1 MQFQNSQSVHVH
13 VGDCIAVLQTL
24 PEFHFQTCV
33 TSPPYFGLRDY
44 QVDGQIG
51 MEQTPDA
58 YVAKLVEVFREVRRV
73 LRDDGTLWLNLGD
86 SYTGYHGNKN
96 SIMPSSATNGWTNGT
111 NENMRTTTANLP
123 GMKPKD
129 LLGIPWRVA
138 FALQKDGWWLRS
150 AIVWNKPNP
159 MPESVKDRPTSAYEM
174 VFLLAKSEKYFYDA
188 DAVKE
193 NALTP
198 NRKREKRNG
207 ESAVDTKM
215 RGYGSHC
222 GTEGGTRNARNVWT
236 IATQPFKGAH
246 FATMSPELARRCI
259 LASCPEGGS
268 VLDPF
273 GGAGTTGLVA
283 GGLNRRATLI
293 ELNSDYANIARSRLG
308 HLVAFA
314 T

>member
-1 MQFQNSQSVHVH
+1 MPLDDLIQFPNSQSVQVH
-13 VGDCIAVLQTL
+13 VGDCIKILQTL
-24 PEFHFQTCV
+24 PECYFQTCV

-44 QVDGQIG
+44 QVDDQIG
-51 MEQTPDA
+51 KEETPEA
-58 YVAKLVEVFREVRRV
+58 YVVKLVAVFSGVRRV
-73 LRDDGTLWLNLGD
+73 LRDDGTIWLNLGD
-86 SYTGYHGNKN
+86 SYASGGNGPGSGKQL
-96 SIMPSSATNGWTNGT
+96 TNVG
-111 NENMRTTTANLP
+111 AALP
-123 GMKPKD
+123 AKRPPLGFKAKD

-138 FALQKDGWWLRS
+138 FALQADGWYLRS
-150 AIVWNKPNP
+150 AIVWHKPNP
-159 MPESVKDRPTSAYEM
+159 MPESVQDRPTSAYEM

-222 GTEGGTRNARNVWT
+222 GTEGGTRNVRNVWT

-246 FATMSPELARRCI
+246 FATMSPELAQRCV
-259 LASCPEGGS
+259 LAGCPEGGS

-283 GGLNRRATLI
+283 GESNRLATLI
-293 ELNSDYANIARSRLG
+293 ELNPEYAEIARNRLG
-308 HLVAFA
+308 HLVVPAD
-314 T
+314 